1 MILKRLADSVKQQ
14 NWFVVFVEVMI
25 VVVGIFIGLQVDDWN
40 HGRLNRLSESIY
52 LRELNEDFEANRT
65 ALDNSISQFEEILDA
80 MTVLLGQSAKD
91 SPTWTA
97 AQLNDAFRHIHRMP
111 TFIVVVRTYA
121 NLIGSGDLALIRNRV
136 LKNELAQY
144 FAATDLVVLVQNT
157 HEMELVQTF
166 QPYVI
171 KNMDFQAVYHQR
183 IDDFLIPPAVETD
196 RILNVV
202 HTREF
207 RNILTQK
214 HTICTDLLRQHRDLR
229 DQTDRVIAILRPLE
243 IDVGSAPT

>member
-1 MILKRLADSVKQQ
+1 MILKRLANAIKQQ
-14 NWFVVFVEVMI
+14 SWFDVFVEVMI

-40 HGRLNRLSESIY
+40 QGRLNRVSESIY
-52 LRELNEDFEANRT
+52 LQELIEDFEANRA
-65 ALDNSISQFEEILDA
+65 ALDDSISHFEEILDA
-80 MTVLLGQSAKD
+80 MTMLLGQSAKD
-91 SPTWTA
+91 SPTWTV
-97 AQLNDAFRHIHRMP
+97 AQLNDAFRHVHRMP
-111 TFIVVVRTYA
+111 TFIAVMRTYA
-121 NLIGSGDLALIRNRV
+121 NLIGSGDLVLIRNRA

-144 FAATDLVVLVQNT
+144 FAAAELAVLVQNT

-183 IDDFLIPPAVETD
+183 IDDFLITPAVETD

-214 HTICTDLLRQHRDLR
+214 HTICSDLLAQHRNLR
-229 DQTDRVIAILRPLE
+229 DQTDRMIAILRPE
-243 IDVGSAPT
+243 IGDAGEASL